1 MKNITQKIEAVR
13 HEVGNILHHHRCAF
27 VNVRALQQVRNER
40 LAQMKFALQQ
50 HAAPEIFSISNSLA
64 RPFAFV
70 RSEEAHIH
78 ASIQATLTVW
88 ENAEEFLEAESII
101 QPLLDQLA
109 VLEAEQAAANLAAG
123 EAESKRRNAMD
134 EAKAQAISAIE
145 REFALPEPQPEQE
158 PEKPFRGRGLKPAL
172 VTV

>member
-1 MKNITQKIEAVR
+1 MTIEKQIENIHSEIGSVLYNHRASYTNGMALR
-13 HEVGNILHHHRCAF
+13 HLHSE
-27 VNVRALQQVRNER
+27 QV
-40 LAQMKFALQQ
+40 AKYKFALSE
-50 HAAPEIFSISNSLA
+50 HSAPEVLRISNCLA
-64 RPFAFV
+64 HIQYVTTTPECANFGTIETLLKLSES
-70 RSEEAHIH
+70 SEEFKTAYGILQPLINQL
-78 ASIQATLTVW
+78 AA
-88 ENAEEFLEAESII
+88 LEA
-101 QPLLDQLA
+101 D
-109 VLEAEQAAANLAAG
+109 QAAANLAAG